1 MTEHAHNIPLYVCT
15 TPSLS
20 IPLLVDICC
29 LHVLA
34 IVNSAAVDIRVH
46 VSFELWFSSG
56 IYPGVGSLDPT
67 VVLFLDF

>member
-20 IPLLVDICC
+20 IPLRIEICC

-34 IVNSAAVDIRVH
+34 IVNSAAVDIWVH
-46 VSFELWFSSG
+46 VSFYGFRQG
-56 IYPGVGSLDPT
+56 YPGVGSLDHI
-67 VVLFLDF
+67 VVLFLVF